1 MGKNKKKCEVPLDGR
16 ILDRLF
22 EVIESRADADPE
34 ESYTARL
41 MARGPQQV
49 AKKVGEEAVE
59 ALIEG
64 LLGRK
69 GKLAA
74 ESADLLYH
82 LTVLWA
88 VAGLTPDE
96 VWEALAD
103 RQGKSGF
110 ELEAAKQEV
119 E

>member
-1 MGKNKKKCEVPLDGR
+1 MGKNKKKADPVLDGR
-16 ILDRLF
+16 ILDHLF
-22 EVIESRADADPE
+22 AVVDSRRDADPE

-41 MARGPQQV
+41 MQRGLPQV

-64 LLGRK
+64 LMERK

-88 VAGLTPDE
+88 MAGVTPEE
-96 VWEALAD
+96 VWEALAE
-103 RQGKSGF
+103 RQGKSG
-110 ELEAAKQEV
+110 LDPEASKD
-119 E
+119 

>member
-1 MGKNKKKCEVPLDGR
+1 MGKNKKKCGDRLDGR
-16 ILDRLF
+16 ILDRLY
-22 EVIESRADADPE
+22 EVVESRADADPE

-41 MARGPQQV
+41 MERGPQQI

-64 LLGRK
+64 LVGHKGR
-69 GKLAA
+69 LAA

-88 VAGLTPDE
+88 VTGLTTEE

-110 ELEAAKQEV
+110 ELEAAKE
-119 E
+119 